1 MSFRNKFKLNINVQ
15 RNVKNNKKYKE
26 ISKRFQYALVEYHT
40 NYTIEKNTLNT
51 HVKCRNLNYFID
63 NLRDEFIELVDLLRK
78 PQKIGKILWDKE
90 VEGNILSNLQ
100 KETDDSCPRNPT
112 YYNKEIRILRKEME
126 DYCDERDVLK
136 GELYSMNISKKE
148 RCNKFRSWT
157 LEYLVNFWND
167 YFWRKYITYKA
178 LVEPFQI
185 NSDCSVIT
193 LFDNVFDCENDGDI
207 RFHLPARIRDNYPK
221 TKRKNFK
228 KKLEPEKTEDKI
240 ALEDK
245 TSQPYVETTYS
256 VNSTQEVP
264 QLGKSPEI
272 PDTVFYPKMPKNIQ
286 STSVK
291 VKDKQN
297 PVVIDEYKGVKRVSL
312 ETYIPNYVAQK
323 KAASASLMSNP
334 VTTPSHVSSAPAPPV
349 QVPPVQAIS
358 QSLTGGSLIPVA
370 GGSSVMSPTTAN
382 IQGKVNILKK
392 PSTSQ
397 IGQGN
402 VLQAPGKSFNTP
414 PTEELSILRYS
425 SIIPVLV
432 GGITIFILLSK
443 YSPLGL
449 LFGNKKKKRHL
460 KQTPKMAVKPLH
472 LEKISE
478 PIERD
483 NLEDMIHDIPYG
495 YRMYKIRNNVYMPR
509 KKKKFK
515 KTIIDIHL
523 EVLDECQKGQWELN
537 KRNFQEIILDEFMK
551 DENIVCSHTS
561 YNDSIITNMCNN
573 EEIVK
578 KKTLWVNWI
587 ERNKGTLEECKN
599 EIWFNMLKSEWKQE
613 QHEYLQKIEES
624 EQSQLNEKKNIPLIE
639 MQKDIWRQ
647 WVAKQHKL
655 MEMYSEK
662 DWFMHLLKCVEEEPN
677 ELETE
682 NSNENVSLINLDELE
697 KQKLYQ
703 QLYKKKQLIAKLWIL
718 ILSLVVEECENEDNI
733 NDKELYLDSFLQNL
747 KPKRCSG
754 EKRYNSEKTCE
765 SNDIFEGNKNDETEK
780 YKNEELFCKL
790 NDDCINDDDDT
801 CILANK
807 NELDKSELILE
818 NDTSLFNEDTN
829 KILKDNVQM
838 KSTEDNSESD
848 FLNVSTN
855 NEQKVKEENKQNINV
870 I

>member
-1 MSFRNKFKLNINVQ
+1 MSFQNKFKLNIKVP
-15 RNVKNNKKYKE
+15 RKVSNNKKYKE
-26 ISKRFQYALVEYHT
+26 ISQRFIYALVEY
-40 NYTIEKNTLNT
+40 YTTFKNHGYTTDT
-51 HVKCRNLNYFID
+51 HRKCRNLNYFID
-63 NLRDEFIELVDLLRK
+63 NLRDEFNEHVAPLIKNRRK
-78 PQKIGKILWDKE
+78 KNKQTLWDE
-90 VEGNILSNLQ
+90 QVEENILKHLQ
-100 KETDDSCPRNPT
+100 KETENSCPRNPT
-112 YYNKEIRILRKEME
+112 HYNKEIRILRKEME

-157 LEYLVNFWND
+157 IEYLVNFWND
-167 YFWRKYITYKA
+167 HFWRKYITYKA
-178 LVEPFQI
+178 MIEPFVI
-185 NSDCSVIT
+185 DNMCSVIT
-193 LFDNVFDCENDGDI
+193 LFDNVFDCEDDGEI
-207 RFHLPARIRDNYPK
+207 RLHLPAHIRDNYP
-221 TKRKNFK
+221 TKRIYIPK
-228 KKLEPEKTEDKI
+228 EKVVPTNTNDKI
-240 ALEDK
+240 ALENK
-245 TSQPYVETTYS
+245 TPQSYVDTTYIE
-256 VNSTQEVP
+256 NSTREVP
-264 QLGKSPEI
+264 ELGKSPEI
-272 PDTVFYPKMPKNIQ
+272 TDTVFYPNISTSIQ
-286 STSVK
+286 STSPQVK
-291 VKDKQN
+291 GKQDPAGRN
-297 PVVIDEYKGVKRVSL
+297 EYKGVTRVSL
-312 ETYIPNYVAQK
+312 EKYIPKNIAQQ
-323 KAASASLMSNP
+323 KASSASLTSDP
-334 VTTPSHVSSAPAPPV
+334 VTTLASSTPSPVSSANLSNSDPAHA
-349 QVPPVQAIS
+349 PVQAIS
-358 QSLTGGSLIPVA
+358 QSLTGGPSIPVA
-370 GGSSVMSPTTAN
+370 GGGLVMSPPIAN
-382 IQGKVNILKK
+382 MQGKVGISKTEPTL
-392 PSTSQ
+392 Q

-402 VLQAPGKSFNTP
+402 VLKGSGKSFITP
-414 PTEELSILRYS
+414 PIEELSILRYS
-425 SIIPVLV
+425 STIPVLV
-432 GGITIFILLSK
+432 GSITVFILLSK

-460 KQTPKMAVKPLH
+460 KQTPKIAVKPPH
-472 LEKISE
+472 LEKVSE
-478 PIERD
+478 LVERD

-495 YRMYKIRNNVYMPR
+495 YRMYKIRNNVYMP
-509 KKKKFK
+509 KKKRNLK

-523 EVLDECQKGQWELN
+523 EVLDECQKDQWELN
-537 KRNFQEIILDEFMK
+537 KRDFQEIILDVFMK
-551 DENIVCSHTS
+551 DANIVCSHSS

-662 DWFMHLLKCVEEEPN
+662 EWFMYLLKCVEEEPN

-682 NSNENVSLINLDELE
+682 NSNENVSLINLEELE

-718 ILSLVVEECENEDNI
+718 ILSLVVEECEIEDNT

-754 EKRYNSEKTCE
+754 EKKYNSEKICE

-807 NELDKSELILE
+807 NELDKLELMLE
-818 NDTSLFNEDTN
+818 NDTSLFNKDTN
-829 KILKDNVQM
+829 KISKDNVQM
-838 KSTEDNSESD
+838 EST
-848 FLNVSTN
+848 
-855 NEQKVKEENKQNINV
+855 
-870 I
+870 

>member
-1 MSFRNKFKLNINVQ
+1 MSFRKNFKLDINVP
-15 RNVKNNKKYKE
+15 RKVRNNKKYKE
-26 ISKRFQYALVEYHT
+26 ISRRFQYALVEYDETFKKHK
-40 NYTIEKNTLNT
+40 YTTDT
-51 HVKCRNLNYFID
+51 HRECRNLNYFID
-63 NLRDEFIELVDLLRK
+63 NLRDEFNEHVAPLIKNRRK
-78 PQKIGKILWDKE
+78 KNKQTLWDE
-90 VEGNILSNLQ
+90 QVEENILKHLQ
-100 KETDDSCPRNPT
+100 KETENSCPRNPIH
-112 YYNKEIRILRKEME
+112 YNKEIRILRKEME
-126 DYCDERDVLK
+126 DYCDERDELI
-136 GELYSMNISKKE
+136 GELNSRGISEKE
-148 RCNKFRSWT
+148 KCDKFREWT
-157 LEYLVNFWND
+157 IEYLVNFWND

-178 LVEPFQI
+178 LIKPFDI
-185 NSDCSVIT
+185 DDKCSVIT
-193 LFDNVFDCENDGDI
+193 LFDNTFNCENDGDF
-207 RFHLPARIRDNYPK
+207 RLHLPARIRNNYPI
-221 TKRKNFK
+221 TKRKIFK
-228 KKLEPEKTEDKI
+228 KKLEPENTEDKK

-245 TSQPYVETTYS
+245 TSQSYVEISYDE
-256 VNSTQEVP
+256 NSTREVP

-272 PDTVFYPKMPKNIQ
+272 TDTVFYPNISTSIQ
-286 STSVK
+286 STSPQVK
-291 VKDKQN
+291 GKQDPAGRN
-297 PVVIDEYKGVKRVSL
+297 EYKGVKRVSL
-312 ETYIPNYVAQK
+312 ETYIPKYISQQ
-323 KAASASLMSNP
+323 KAASASLMSNS
-334 VTTPSHVSSAPAPPV
+334 VTSLPSSTSSPVSSVPAPALVPDPV
-349 QVPPVQAIS
+349 SAPPPVQAIS
-358 QSLTGGSLIPVA
+358 RSPTRGPSIHAAGGSL
-370 GGSSVMSPTTAN
+370 VMSPPTAN
-382 IQGKVNILKK
+382 MQGKGGILKTA
-392 PSTSQ
+392 STSQ
-397 IGQGN
+397 IDQGN
-402 VLQAPGKSFNTP
+402 VLKGSDKSFITP
-414 PTEELSILRYS
+414 PTEELPILRYS
-425 SIIPVLV
+425 SIIPVLI

-460 KQTPKMAVKPLH
+460 KQTPKVAVKPPH
-472 LEKISE
+472 LEKVSE
-478 PIERD
+478 LVERD

-495 YRMYKIRNNVYMPR
+495 YRIYKIRNNVYMPK

-523 EVLDECQKGQWELN
+523 EVLDECQKDQWELN

-613 QHEYLQKIEES
+613 QYIYLQKIEES

-682 NSNENVSLINLDELE
+682 NSNEKVSLINLDELE

-703 QLYKKKQLIAKLWIL
+703 QLYKKKQLITKLWIL

-747 KPKRCSG
+747 KPKQCSG

-807 NELDKSELILE
+807 NELDKSELMLE
-818 NDTSLFNEDTN
+818 NDTSLFNEDIN
-829 KILKDNVQM
+829 KIHKDNVQM
-838 KSTEDNSESD
+838 EST
-848 FLNVSTN
+848 
-855 NEQKVKEENKQNINV
+855 
-870 I
+870 